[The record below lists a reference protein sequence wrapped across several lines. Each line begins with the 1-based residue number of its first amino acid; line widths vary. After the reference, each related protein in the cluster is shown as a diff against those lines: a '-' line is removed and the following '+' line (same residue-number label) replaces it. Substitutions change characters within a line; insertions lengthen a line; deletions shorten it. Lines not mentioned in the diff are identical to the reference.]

1 MMLLLE
7 MSRSRSKSESFM
19 PLSEKCEIYAV
30 SVTVICCNIAHH
42 VPQWVCD
49 TDGPSLT
56 GFLLTIAQG

>member
-1 MMLLLE
+1 
-7 MSRSRSKSESFM
+7 M